1 MKNRITTSV
10 LLLVLILLCVGG
22 NVSAEASRYGAYN
35 KVSDTKTE
43 DKDTLDEWIKGR
55 DSYIYFELNIRDI
68 VANKST
74 GMTKVTLPKFIS
86 SVELS
91 KTNVYADTTEGFSV
105 FIETFNNSK
114 FIDKYIQYNEEE
126 TTFNGGEIDI
136 WYESEELNII
146 CNTYEDY
153 KIYDIIT
160 YMNNVGV
167 VYSITDYNSTSE
179 SKEKVIEYMNEL
191 GLSIKIA

>member
-153 KIYDIIT
+153 KI
-160 YMNNVGV
+160 
-167 VYSITDYNSTSE
+167 
-179 SKEKVIEYMNEL
+179 
-191 GLSIKIA
+191 

>member
-10 LLLVLILLCVGG
+10 LLLVLTLLCVGG
-22 NVSAEASRYGAYN
+22 NVSAEAARYGAYN
-35 KVSDTKTE
+35 KVSDTKIE

-136 WYESEELNII
+136 
-146 CNTYEDY
+146 
-153 KIYDIIT
+153 
-160 YMNNVGV
+160 
-167 VYSITDYNSTSE
+167 
-179 SKEKVIEYMNEL
+179 
-191 GLSIKIA
+191 